1 MNIRKVTIKNFK
13 CFKDFFEL
21 DLSDGV
27 NIIVGN
33 NEEGKSTILEAI
45 HLALSGLYN
54 GRYLRN
60 ELSEYLFNI
69 EAINEFK
76 ANPKA
81 PPEILI
87 EIFFS
92 GEGLAHYEGD
102 NNSERKKNA
111 GIIVKIGV
119 YESDIEAYNEY
130 VKNHEGELNLPIE
143 YFEITWTTFAREVV
157 TTRHLPIKPAFIDST
172 SAKMQNGSDLYISHI
187 IKTHLETEDKNKL
200 TQAHRKLQGR
210 FMDEPTVKDIN
221 NKIKELNKENDLKL
235 SVDLSPKNAWEN
247 NLLSFIKDIPF
258 HFIGKG
264 QQAIIK
270 TKLALEHNK
279 AKEANIILIE
289 EPENHLSHTRLN
301 QLINSISEKCITEE
315 NGKQVLITTHNSFVA
330 NKLGLNNLI
339 LLNNKSKL
347 KFTGLS
353 PDTINYFQKIA
364 GYDTLR
370 LILCEAAILC
380 EGPSDELIIQK
391 KYLRQYEKLPIADG
405 IEVISVG
412 LSFSRYIEIAA
423 ALNKRIA
430 IVTDNDNKVKELEE
444 KYEPYINDKHKFL
457 AVFFDRDHNYPTL
470 EPQMIKANGWENVNK
485 IIDERYKINVQGFKK
500 GDYKL
505 KNENELLGFML
516 VNKTECA
523 LKFFDTKED
532 FKFPKYIE
540 DAIQH
545 LKEK

>member
-69 EAINEFK
+69 ESINEFK

-92 GEGLAHYEGD
+92 GDGLATYEGD

-111 GIIVKIGV
+111 GLIVKV
-119 YESDIEAYNEY
+119 EY

-143 YFEITWTTFAREVV
+143 YFEITWTTFAREVI
-157 TTRHLPIKPAFIDST
+157 TTRNLPIKPAFIDST

-187 IKTHLETEDKNKL
+187 IKTHLEIEDKNKL

-210 FMDEPTVKDIN
+210 FMDEPSVKDIN
-221 NKIKELNKENDLKL
+221 DKIKELNKENDLKL

-270 TKLALEHNK
+270 TKLALEHNR

-301 QLINSISEKCITEE
+301 QLIKSISDKCITEE
-315 NGKQVLITTHNSFVA
+315 NKKQVLITTHNSFVA

-347 KFTGLS
+347 KFTELS
-353 PDTINYFQKIA
+353 SDTINYFQKIS

-391 KYLRQYEKLPIADG
+391 KYLKLYEKLPIEDG

-412 LSFSRYIEIAA
+412 LSFSRYMEIAV
-423 ALNKRIA
+423 ALNKKVA
-430 IVTDNDNKVKELEE
+430 VVTDNDNKVEALEE
-444 KYEPYINDKHKFL
+444 KYESYINGKHKFL
-457 AVFFDRDHNYPTL
+457 SVFFDRDSKYPTL
-470 EPQMIKANGWENVNK
+470 EPQMIKVNGWEHVNK
-485 IIDERYKINVQGFKK
+485 IIDEKYKINGQGYKK

-505 KNENELLGFML
+505 KDEEGLLNFMS

-545 LKEK
+545 LKER